1 MCKCDRLSQADA
13 CPVNYR
19 RFLAIQQNILT
30 ICQLKFYFNELN
42 KEYI

>member
-19 RFLAIQQNILT
+19 RFLATQQNILT

-42 KEYI
+42 KEGI